1 MKYLPLLLLLLQA
14 APGRAQAPAE
24 ITAFAVV
31 PTQSHP
37 AFGGAGYVVTQTTT
51 NNTTE
56 YRCYLHGHHFLSLI
70 STNGTFDLRPH
81 PGVDRNGWGSSLYLQ
96 PFLSVEN
103 VELSHTIISIE
114 LSHTII
120 SNVLA
125 TPAGISITAT
135 GGVSGTNLTTY
146 GTWNCA
152 LFFSYDPTNKE
163 VTGNGS
169 YFVTLAGPLSAT
181 TGDLDLYK
189 FASNLLTNVPV
200 LSGGLTNTGDMS
212 VCLINGSNSTRQ
224 IALNWDPLTLPAT
237 SPTDDFDF
245 LSVTVIGNYN
255 QVDTAAQGKCP
266 IQAAYKPTMTVDVTS
281 HQPGLPLRFCGIFT
295 TTEAQNFAADNIG
308 INALI
313 KNLTAVTNYA
323 FDVAIQSA
331 ALPQDGVGIDAT
343 LTATF
348 PTNTNAVA
356 VFYTPALP
364 GQFTRLVGSLPWI
377 SPNTYQGTVGV
388 PYPPTIGPLPA
399 QGFFRVAL
407 PCNSQ

>member
-1 MKYLPLLLLLLQA
+1 MKYLSPLLLFLLA
-14 APGRAQAPAE
+14 APGRAQSPPE

-37 AFGGAGYVVTQTTT
+37 AFVGAGYAVAQTIT

-96 PFLSVEN
+96 PFLSVSN
-103 VELSHTIISIE
+103 VE

-125 TPAGISITAT
+125 TPDGVSTIAT
-135 GGVSGTNLTTY
+135 GSVSGPNLTTY
-146 GTWNCA
+146 GTWSCA
-152 LFFSYDPTNKE
+152 LNFSYNPTNKE

-169 YFVTLAGPLSAT
+169 YAITLAGPLSAT

-212 VCLINGSNSTRQ
+212 GNLVSGSNSTRQ
-224 IALNWDPLTLPAT
+224 ILLTWDLPSQSGT
-237 SPTDDFDF
+237 SPTDNFDF
-245 LSVTVIGNYN
+245 LSVTVFGNYN

-266 IQAAYKPTMTVDVTS
+266 IQAAYKPTLTVSVTS
-281 HQPGLPLRFCGIFT
+281 HQSGLPLRFCGIYT
-295 TTEAQNFAADNIG
+295 TTQAQNFAADNIG

-313 KNLTAVTNYA
+313 KNLTSVTNYA
-323 FDVAIQSA
+323 FDVVIQST
-331 ALPQDGVGIDAT
+331 ALPLDGVGIDAT

-348 PTNTNAVA
+348 PTNTNAIA

-364 GQFTRLVGSLPWI
+364 GQFTRLVGTLLWI
-377 SPNTYQGTVGV
+377 SPNTYQGTIGV
-388 PYPPTIGPLPA
+388 PYPPTTGPLPA
-399 QGFFRVAL
+399 QGFFRVTL
-407 PCNSQ
+407 PCGSQ

>member
-1 MKYLPLLLLLLQA
+1 MKHLALLLLLLPA
-14 APGRAQAPAE
+14 APGRAQTPVE

-37 AFGGAGYVVTQTTT
+37 AFSGAGYAVTQTTN
-51 NNTTE
+51 NNTKE

-70 STNGTFDLRPH
+70 SSNGTFDLRPH

-96 PFLSVEN
+96 PFLSVAN
-103 VELSHTIISIE
+103 VE

-125 TPAGISITAT
+125 TPTGISITA
-135 GGVSGTNLTTY
+135 GGGISGTNLTTY
-146 GTWNCA
+146 GTWSCA
-152 LFFSYDPTNKE
+152 LNFNYNPTNKE
-163 VTGNGS
+163 VTGNGR
-169 YFVTLAGPLSAT
+169 YAITLAGPLSAT

-212 VCLINGSNSTRQ
+212 NCLISGSN
-224 IALNWDPLTLPAT
+224 NGVPVPLTWNPLTQPGT

-266 IQAAYKPTMTVDVTS
+266 IQAAYKPTMTVNVTS
-281 HQPGLPLRFCGIFT
+281 HQSGLPLRFCGIFT

-308 INALI
+308 INAII
-313 KNLTAVTNYA
+313 KNLTAVTNYV
-323 FDVAIQSA
+323 FDVAIQSS
-331 ALPQDGVGIDAT
+331 ALPQDGLGIDTT

-388 PYPPTIGPLPA
+388 PYPPTIGSFPA
-399 QGFFRVAL
+399 QGFFRVTL
-407 PCNSQ
+407 PCGSQ